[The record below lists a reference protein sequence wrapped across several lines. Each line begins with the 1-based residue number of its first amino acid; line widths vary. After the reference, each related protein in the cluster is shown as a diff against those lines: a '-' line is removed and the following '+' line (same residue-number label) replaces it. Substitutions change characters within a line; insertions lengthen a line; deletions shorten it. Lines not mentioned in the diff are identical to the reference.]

1 LTNLFSFRL
10 ELILQVHG
18 EARIQYLDLLFKF
31 TLEFSIQSGF
41 SLLVISVLQQINDL
55 KIAAWLNFILG
66 EEALLEDLVSS
77 DKDSFGMPFIA
88 SHVANVI

>member
-1 LTNLFSFRL
+1 MTNLCSFCL

-18 EARIQYLDLLFKF
+18 EARIRYLDLLFEF
-31 TLEFSIQSGF
+31 TLEFSVQSGF
-41 SLLVISVLQQINDL
+41 SLLVISILHQINDL

-88 SHVANVI
+88 GHVANVI